1 MKHHKT
7 CMHCAFV
14 RAFRTKYGKK
24 SNDDPD
30 AFDDMVR
37 SAIKIAIAENI
48 PHRLDERQQAKFIKD
63 ITAGPPSL
71 EEMIKSLFTTQ
82 RPDEAKPSTNS
93 PE

>member
-1 MKHHKT
+1 
-7 CMHCAFV
+7 MHCAFV
-14 RAFRTKYGKK
+14 RAFRTKHGKK

-37 SAIKIAIAENI
+37 SAIKIAMLVY
-48 PHRLDERQQAKFIKD
+48 HRLDERQQAQFIKD

-82 RPDEAKPSTNS
+82 RPDEPTTH
-93 PE
+93 